1 MKLDMNLIQLW
12 SILDFLK
19 AFMNYSVHE
28 FATHSPEKQNDK
40 SNEDGKHKT
49 KNFTTNEANREI
61 KMYEVANGSSEVTEA
76 LWASLLSYEK
86 TKAFKYYLNAK
97 VTEITHTR

>member
-28 FATHSPEKQNDK
+28 FATSSPENQIGK
-40 SNEDGKHKT
+40 SNEDEKPKT
-49 KNFTTNEANREI
+49 INHITNEANREI
-61 KMYEVANGSSEVTEA
+61 SMIEVANGSSEVTEA
-76 LWASLLSYEK
+76 LWASLLLYEK
-86 TKAFKYYLNAK
+86 KKAFEYHLNAK
-97 VTEITHTR
+97 VTEVTHKR